1 MIQNIS
7 TYVYLWTWTAVAA
20 IATEQSHSM
29 QVENGLKKLQ
39 DVGKFR
45 AKA

>member
-1 MIQNIS
+1 MYICGHGQ
-7 TYVYLWTWTAVAA
+7 LLLLLLQQ
-20 IATEQSHSM
+20 QSHSM

-39 DVGKFR
+39 DIGKFR